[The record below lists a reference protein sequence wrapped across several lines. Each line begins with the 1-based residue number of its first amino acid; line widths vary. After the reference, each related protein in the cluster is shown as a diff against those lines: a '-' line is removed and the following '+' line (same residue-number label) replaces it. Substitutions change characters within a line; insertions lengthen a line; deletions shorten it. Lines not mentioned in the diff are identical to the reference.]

1 MSWVAIAVGVGGA
14 VVGYVGTQQTNKANA
29 KIAKGSGHVDTTTT
43 TSSDPYTT
51 PYRQGALDS
60 AWGALTGQNPLSG
73 GTAAPIQGDPS
84 ARAAAPARTGKAQTW
99 TNAKGQLMTLSG
111 GRAVPATGGAAA
123 AAGGGAPGGGGL
135 PSTLA
140 GKTGQSASTSG
151 IIGQMQGLPGQNAG
165 MNSAAERYST
175 DLLEGRSSNPLL
187 DPAQAAANNIGEDP
201 RLSAFQDYL
210 MGNLG
215 VGGAGGGG
223 GGLTPT
229 NFSGVYASNGHGG
242 TVQPTS
248 YASTTGV
255 DAALRKMIAG
265 EDAPGLAAQ
274 TAAIEAQVGRGRA
287 ENIKQLRARAVGS
300 GFYGGDIYQQL
311 EEGAVAQGDAQMAE
325 QLAAARFGA
334 FQNALGLGT
343 QYDLGMADIGA
354 RDRATSASSASAAD
368 SLSVARRG
376 QDLGALGSALQLGEE
391 GRFGTAQ
398 GLGNLASLFSSDQK
412 AALGGINDLAA
423 SRRGDL
429 SAAGALSLG
438 SDQAQNSLREAG
450 ISANASRANVNA
462 QLGWQR
468 QQFYDPL
475 SRLGQFNDIMNGA
488 FGNSG
493 SVHTEGTDTRAGG
506 GAGYVSPFAGALGG
520 AAIGGQLG
528 STINKQKQSGG

>member
-1 MSWVAIAVGVGGA
+1 
-14 VVGYVGTQQTNKANA
+14 
-29 KIAKGSGHVDTTTT
+29 VDTTTT

-60 AWGALTGQNPLSG
+60 AWGALTGGQNPLSG
-73 GTAAPIQGDPS
+73 GTAAPIAGDPN
-84 ARAAAPARTGKAQTW
+84 AKAAAPARTGKATTW
-99 TNAKGQLMTLSG
+99 TNAKGQAMTLVNG
-111 GRAVPATGGAAA
+111 KVVPATGGAAP
-123 AAGGGAPGGGGL
+123 AAGGGGAGGGGL

-140 GKTGQSASTSG
+140 GKTGQSGSTSSL
-151 IIGQMQGLPGQNAG
+151 IGRMEGLPGQNAN

-187 DPAQAAANNIGEDP
+187 DPATAAANNIGEDP
-201 RLSAFQDYL
+201 RLAAFQDYL
-210 MGNLG
+210 LGNLG
-215 VGGAGGGG
+215 VGGGGG

-229 NFSGVYASNGHGG
+229 NFTGYYASNGHGG
-242 TVQPTS
+242 TVQPAS
-248 YASTTGV
+248 YASSTGV

-274 TAAIEAQVGRGRA
+274 AAAIEAQVGRGRA

-354 RDRATSASSASAAD
+354 RDRATSASAASAAD

-376 QDLGALGSALQLGEE
+376 QDLGALGNALQLGEE

-438 SDQAQNSLREAG
+438 SDQAQNQLREAG

-493 SVHTEGTDTRAGG
+493 SVHTEGLDTRAGG

-520 AAIGGQLG
+520 AAIGGQIG
-528 STINKQKQSGG
+528 SLYNNRQQQGGG

>member
-1 MSWVAIAVGVGGA
+1 M
-14 VVGYVGTQQTNKANA
+14 
-29 KIAKGSGHVDTTTT
+29 DTTTT
-43 TSSDPYTT
+43 TSADPYTQ

-73 GTAAPIQGDPS
+73 GTAATIQGDPN

-111 GRAVPATGGAAA
+111 GKAVPATGGAAPTGGGA
-123 AAGGGAPGGGGL
+123 AAGGGP

-140 GKTGQSASTSG
+140 GKLGQSASTSG
-151 IIGQMQGLPGQNAG
+151 IIGRMEGLPGQNAG

-223 GGLTPT
+223 GGGGLTPT
-229 NFSGVYASNGHGG
+229 NFTGYYQGNGHGG
-242 TVQPTS
+242 TVQPAS
-248 YASTTGV
+248 YASSTGV

-274 TAAIEAQVGRGRA
+274 AAAIEAQVGRGRA

-376 QDLGALGSALQLGEE
+376 QDLGALGNALQLGEE

-438 SDQAQNSLREAG
+438 SDQAQNQLREAG

-462 QLGWQR
+462 QLGWAK

-488 FGNSG
+488 FGNTG

-506 GAGYVSPFAGALGG
+506 GAGYVSPFGAALGG
-520 AAIGGQLG
+520 AAIGGQYGAMFNNRQQAPSGTGVVG
-528 STINKQKQSGG
+528 SNPGTTGGTPGNIW